1 MGCARAVE
9 VEEVAV
15 ASRPVMPVG
24 TSSMRSSPAQKR
36 LRCGR
41 FGCGMGSGESAGFRF
56 KKSRVGGS
64 GGWWYKGGENVVAVV
79 KNGRKRGALK
89 ASGEE

>member
-1 MGCARAVE
+1 MKQWDGVRESGGGGGGGSGHVFDEIVTRTKA
-9 VEEVAV
+9 
-15 ASRPVMPVG
+15 
-24 TSSMRSSPAQKR
+24 

-79 KNGRKRGALK
+79 KSGRKRGALK